1 MNQPTTDKDQ
11 SIKQA
16 IGFLRSNR
24 PLRAEEVCR
33 NYLNDSPG
41 CIEHLRL
48 LSHALMKQD
57 RLSEAEEKLRFAV
70 SLSPKYPQLY
80 EDLGSVF
87 AMQSRFDEAIP
98 QFQEAIKLQ
107 PSLPLAHKKLGHAL
121 AAMGRGE
128 EADEQY
134 QTYIESNPN
143 RQAVME
149 AADLLND
156 EKVEEAISILKEVLK
171 NSPNDVNAMRYLARA
186 YRQSENNLQD
196 AEALIRSAVQQ
207 APDFT
212 PGWFDLASLLMRD
225 KVMEAITAY
234 KKVIELDPKNAA
246 AWGGLGSAYGLAM
259 YPDESA
265 KAYAKSIELKPDVP
279 NVLLGHG
286 HALKTLGHHDD
297 ALDAYRNAIKNKPDF
312 GEAYWSMANLKIFE
326 FKDSEVD
333 SMLKQLGDENL
344 PDNEEI
350 HFRFAVGKAFEDK
363 KDYPKAWHYYHT
375 GNQKQRTT
383 VDHFPVEMEMRYNL
397 IKEVF
402 NQNFLKDRSN
412 SGHDC
417 PDPILIIGLPRSG
430 STLVEQILA
439 SHSQVEGTSE
449 LPILGNIAESIGQ
462 HRTDGIRYPKAVLE
476 LRDKDLHAYGK
487 QYIDEA
493 QRHRITDKPFFTDK
507 LPNNF
512 PLVGLLSL
520 ILPNAKVINA
530 RRHPIDSCLG
540 GYKQLFSR
548 GQNFTYDML
557 DLAHYYQQYDAMIK
571 HWHKVLPGKILDV
584 HYEETVHDVES
595 QVRRILDFCSLPFEQ
610 SCVDFHQTDR
620 AVKTAS
626 SEQVRQPIYKGALGT
641 WRHYEEFLGLWKEQL
656 GEIIEELPNVSKRA
670 GLD

>member
-11 SIKQA
+11 SLNQA

-33 NYLNDSPG
+33 NYLNDNPG
-41 CIEHLRL
+41 CTEHLRL

-121 AAMGRGE
+121 AALGRGK

-143 RQAVME
+143 RQAVIE

-156 EKVEEAISILKEVLK
+156 EKVEEAISILKELLK
-171 NSPNDVNAMRYLARA
+171 RSPNDVNAMRYLARA
-186 YRQSENNLQD
+186 YRQSEKNLQD
-196 AEALIRSAVQQ
+196 AEALLRSAVQQ

-212 PGWFDLASLLMRD
+212 PGWFDLASLLMRE
-225 KVMEAITAY
+225 KIMEAITAY

-265 KAYAKSIELKPDVP
+265 KAYAKSIELNPDVP

-286 HALKTLGHHDD
+286 HALKTLGHQDE
-297 ALDAYRNAIKNKPDF
+297 ALDAYRNAIINKPDF

-326 FKDSEVD
+326 FKDSEAD
-333 SMLKQLGDENL
+333 SMLNQLEDVNL
-344 PDNEEI
+344 PENEEI
-350 HFRFAVGKAFEDK
+350 HFRFALGKAFEDK
-363 KDYPKAWHYYHT
+363 KDYSKAWHYYHT

-383 VDHFPVEMEMRYNL
+383 VEHFPVEMEMRYNL
-397 IKEVF
+397 VKEVF
-402 NQNFLKDRSN
+402 NQEFLKDRSN

-530 RRHPIDSCLG
+530 RRHPLDSCLG

-557 DLAHYYQQYDAMIK
+557 DLAHYYQQYDSMIK

-584 HYEETVHDVES
+584 HYEETVEDLDS
-595 QVRRILDFCSLPFEQ
+595 QVRRILDFCRLPFEQ
-610 SCVDFHQTDR
+610 SCIDYHQTDR

-656 GEIIEELPNVSKRA
+656 GEIIDELPNVSKHA
-670 GLD
+670 GL

>member
-11 SIKQA
+11 SLNQA

-33 NYLNDSPG
+33 NYLNDNPG
-41 CIEHLRL
+41 CTEHLRL

-121 AAMGRGE
+121 AALGRGK

-143 RQAVME
+143 RQAVIE

-156 EKVEEAISILKEVLK
+156 EKVEEAISILKELLK
-171 NSPNDVNAMRYLARA
+171 RSPNDVNAMRYLARA
-186 YRQSENNLQD
+186 YRQSEKNLQD
-196 AEALIRSAVQQ
+196 AEALLRSAVQQ

-212 PGWFDLASLLMRD
+212 PGWFDLASLLMRE
-225 KVMEAITAY
+225 KIMEAITAY

-265 KAYAKSIELKPDVP
+265 KAYAKSIELNPDVP

-286 HALKTLGHHDD
+286 HALKTLGHQDE
-297 ALDAYRNAIKNKPDF
+297 ALDAYRNAIINKPDF

-326 FKDSEVD
+326 FKDSEAD
-333 SMLKQLGDENL
+333 SMLNQLEDVNL
-344 PDNEEI
+344 PENEEI
-350 HFRFAVGKAFEDK
+350 HFRFALGKAFEDK
-363 KDYPKAWHYYHT
+363 KDYSKAWHYYHT
-375 GNQKQRTT
+375 GNQKQRTS
-383 VDHFPVEMEMRYNL
+383 VEHFPVEMEMRYNL
-397 IKEVF
+397 VKEVF
-402 NQNFLKDRSN
+402 NQEFLKDRSN

-530 RRHPIDSCLG
+530 RRHPLDSCLG

-557 DLAHYYQQYDAMIK
+557 DLAHYYQQYDSMIK

-584 HYEETVHDVES
+584 HYEETVEDLDS
-595 QVRRILDFCSLPFEQ
+595 QVRRILDFCRLPFEQ
-610 SCVDFHQTDR
+610 SCIDFHQTDR

-656 GEIIEELPNVSKRA
+656 GEIIDELPNVSKHA
-670 GLD
+670 GL

>member
-196 AEALIRSAVQQ
+196 AEALLRSAVQQ

-297 ALDAYRNAIKNKPDF
+297 ALDAYRNAIKNKPNF

-333 SMLKQLGDENL
+333 SMLKQLEDENL
-344 PDNEEI
+344 PENEEI

>member
-1 MNQPTTDKDQ
+1 
-11 SIKQA
+11 
-16 IGFLRSNR
+16 
-24 PLRAEEVCR
+24 
-33 NYLNDSPG
+33 
-41 CIEHLRL
+41 
-48 LSHALMKQD
+48 
-57 RLSEAEEKLRFAV
+57 
-70 SLSPKYPQLY
+70 
-80 EDLGSVF
+80 
-87 AMQSRFDEAIP
+87 
-98 QFQEAIKLQ
+98 
-107 PSLPLAHKKLGHAL
+107 
-121 AAMGRGE
+121 
-128 EADEQY
+128 
-134 QTYIESNPN
+134 
-143 RQAVME
+143 
-149 AADLLND
+149 
-156 EKVEEAISILKEVLK
+156 
-171 NSPNDVNAMRYLARA
+171 
-186 YRQSENNLQD
+186 
-196 AEALIRSAVQQ
+196 
-207 APDFT
+207 
-212 PGWFDLASLLMRD
+212 MRD

-333 SMLKQLGDENL
+333 SMLKQLEDENL
-344 PDNEEI
+344 PENEEI

-595 QVRRILDFCSLPFEQ
+595 QVKRILDFCSLPFEQ